1 MSRWEQ
7 YVYGK
12 LVQSP
17 GGPIVSGFDHA
28 CTGQSPGLP
37 AALRE
42 VLLPKRLGI
51 GSDDLFDW
59 YKFPWRS
66 TGGVAF
72 HVHRGWRVAVRVR
85 PRSELMEGD
94 ESKRRYVQAHYLAM
108 PSDQWRSNEIFCVSE
123 RLRAEPMTAID
134 LALPPVDVTE
144 DDDGRALPAEFAED
158 GFWGMLAVVMA
169 GHELTIQNWGEDSAA
184 HHLGLFQAMLAA
196 MPEALA
202 RMLSFGVG
210 LGEMTGAV
218 VLGHGQSA
226 QTDFRLIGGVLKT
239 PGRVSWDEGK
249 DYTDLIRR
257 ETEGCRTVGELRGV
271 VARIDALKRLA
282 PGPDGDWKAMARDA
296 CRSVTEQRR
305 LTALRHRIAAPG
317 NEPVDLRFSLLAPEA
332 LEVLMEPLLAGRMV
346 PASWLHEAAAWGT
359 AWRVAAERNPGSA
372 AVIGALETLLKTGA
386 DSLSLPQLRPLRAI
400 ALDGAPA
407 DKAAGV
413 LGRMINTAKR
423 LDEELR
429 QWVSPEPGEAPWV
442 RSGRE
447 APVRLCLLALRE
459 KDRAARQAALSG
471 LGSQMAEAVLACL
484 FGRGADCSGLDAVL
498 AAAGPEDV
506 SWIESEAR
514 HWMKEGRGHLACR
527 LLATLHRVAPTMT
540 WQDWHVRHEEVDACA
555 MDVAE
560 EIAGGRLSPAAN
572 PMAVEWLLI
581 SWNRLN
587 DRHRKALAG
596 RLAGLVGSPY
606 ADILLG
612 CEASDAGPAPM
623 AGSGRY
629 VLALR
634 GVAGVEALW
643 RWLRVQKAS
652 GAARKQGW
660 SDFRGMLES
669 LKSSGSGVQDV
680 VLAAIVDLWMGRRIA
695 LQTLDVDQ
703 RGAFCEA
710 MRSLAPL
717 PPSVYPAMLAGVSAP
732 AVLAEVLDILPDRTG
747 WTGRSV
753 SPVKLGVSELK
764 DLLHRQA
771 YHPADLVR
779 LRQTIR
785 YKGLGAAPG
794 WRLLAGEGDLTP
806 DVALDIV
813 EEDALAE
820 LGPHELLAL
829 IEQGLPLHAAALD
842 KISMTA
848 LDMWYARGVWMPGM
862 EHTKGQEFAVRAL
875 MLGARRALASYLLF
889 EAGRDWNV
897 GSDILRRL
905 QERAPP
911 GQMKQLMDRFLQ
923 RGAPPPTSRKSILK
937 TVVNPSRLAGEVA
950 ELLSDDEREDLIYD
964 LMTLRRN
971 RRR

>member
-94 ESKRRYVQAHYLAM
+94 ESKRRYVQAHYLTM
-108 PSDQWRSNEIFCVSE
+108 PSDQWRSNEIFCVSD

-134 LALPPVDVTE
+134 LALPPVDVTA

-169 GHELTIQNWGEDSAA
+169 GHELSIQNWGEDSAA

-257 ETEGCRTVGELRGV
+257 ETEGCRTVGDLRGA

-282 PGPDGDWKAMARDA
+282 PGPDGDWKAMARDV
-296 CRSVTEQRR
+296 CRRVTEQRR
-305 LTALRHRIAAPG
+305 LTALRHRIEAPG

-332 LEVLMEPLLAGRMV
+332 LEVLMEPLLAGRTV
-346 PASWLHEAAAWGT
+346 PASWLQDAAAWGT
-359 AWRVAAERNPGSA
+359 AWRIAAERNPASA
-372 AVIGALETLLKTGA
+372 ATIGALEALLKTGA

-400 ALDGAPA
+400 ALDGVPA

-413 LGRMINTAKR
+413 LQRTINAVKQ

-429 QWVSPEPGEAPWV
+429 QWVSPEPGEAAWV

-447 APVRLCLLALRE
+447 APVRLCLLAMRE
-459 KDRAARQAALSG
+459 KDRAGRQAALSR
-471 LGSQMAEAVLACL
+471 LGSKMAEAVRACL
-484 FGRGADCSGLDAVL
+484 FGGGADCSGLDAVL
-498 AAAGPEDV
+498 AAADPEDV

-527 LLATLHRVAPTMT
+527 LLAVLQRVAPNMT
-540 WQDWHVRHEEVDACA
+540 WQGWHVGKEEMAACA
-555 MDVAE
+555 VDVAE
-560 EIAGGRLSPAAN
+560 EIARYRLSPEAN
-572 PMAVEWLLI
+572 PVAVEWLLI
-581 SWNRLN
+581 SWSAL
-587 DRHRKALAG
+587 DERHRKALGG

-606 ADILLG
+606 ADILMG
-612 CEASDAGPAPM
+612 CEVSDARPAPM
-623 AGSGRY
+623 AGVGRY
-629 VLALR
+629 ALALR
-634 GVAGVEALW
+634 GVAGMEALW
-643 RWLRVQKAS
+643 RWLRVQKAP
-652 GAARKQGW
+652 GAARDQGW
-660 SDFRGMLES
+660 SDFRAMLDS
-669 LKSSGSGVQDV
+669 LKSSASGVQDV
-680 VLAAIVDLWMGRRIA
+680 VLAAIVDLWRGRGIA
-695 LQTLDVDQ
+695 LQALDVDQ
-703 RGAFCEA
+703 RAAFFTA
-710 MRSLAPL
+710 MRRLAPL
-717 PPSVYPAMLAGVSAP
+717 PPPVYPAMLAGVSAP
-732 AVLAEVLDILPDRTG
+732 GVLAEVLDILPDRTG
-747 WTGRSV
+747 WTGLHV
-753 SPVKLGVSELK
+753 SPVRLGVTELK
-764 DLLHRQA
+764 ELLRDQA
-771 YHPADLVR
+771 RRPTDFGL
-779 LRQTIR
+779 LRQVIR
-785 YKGLGAAPG
+785 NKGLGATPG
-794 WRLLAGEGDLTP
+794 WRLLAGEGDLNP
-806 DVALDIV
+806 ELALEFV

-820 LGPHELLAL
+820 LEPYELLAL
-829 IEQGLPLHAAALD
+829 LEDGLPLHAAALD
-842 KISMTA
+842 RISMAA
-848 LDMWYARGVWMPGM
+848 LAGWRAHGERMPGM
-862 EHTKGQEFAVRAL
+862 EHTQGQEFAVRAV
-875 MLGARRALASYLLF
+875 MRGARRALAAYLLF
-889 EAGRDWNV
+889 EAGRDRHV

-905 QERAPP
+905 QERASLGPV
-911 GQMKQLMDRFLQ
+911 KQLMDRFLQ
-923 RGAPPPTSRKSILK
+923 RGASPPASRKSVIK
-937 TVVNPSRLAGEVA
+937 TAANPSRLAGEVA
-950 ELLSDDEREDLIYD
+950 VLLSEVEREELVYELLRLKLGYH
-964 LMTLRRN
+964 
-971 RRR
+971 